1 MYIYICNFDLLF
13 FLSVSNRKLFLEVRN
28 SLQDIVQI
36 LTTSEDEELVK
47 VVKYVLQIS
56 VQKGKDVFYQI
67 MNTFCLIS
75 CLSFHI

>member
-1 MYIYICNFDLLF
+1 MYIYICNFFF

-36 LTTSEDEELVK
+36 LTTSEDEELMK
-47 VVKYVLQIS
+47 AVKYVLQIS
-56 VQKGKDVFYQI
+56 VQKGKDIFHQI